1 MARGRPKK
9 KSTIHATEISAEEI
23 KRYVREYH
31 TNAADASEAAG
42 LAGQAVKNAI
52 ERHNLDRKAFRF
64 VLGLDKM
71 EPAKRQAC
79 LRGLIE
85 YAHKLDH
92 FSDVDAFDDLLD
104 RMESIVGEVRERG
117 SAPAADGIVSQTVN

>member
-9 KSTIHATEISAEEI
+9 ESAVNATEITSEEI
-23 KRYVREYH
+23 KRYVREYRD
-31 TNAADASEAAG
+31 NAADASEAAG

-79 LRGLIE
+79 LRGLLE
-85 YAHKLDH
+85 YAHKLDM
-92 FSDVDAFDDLLD
+92 FSDVDAFDDILD
-104 RMESIVGEVRERG
+104 RMEGIVSEVRERG
-117 SAPAADGIVSQTVN
+117 SAPSADPIVSRTVN

>member
-9 KSTIHATEISAEEI
+9 KSAVNATEITSDEI
-23 KRYVREYH
+23 KRYAREYRE
-31 TNAADASEAAG
+31 NAADAAEAAG

-79 LRGLIE
+79 LRGLLE
-85 YAHKLDH
+85 YAHKLDM
-92 FSDVDAFDDLLD
+92 FSDVDAFDDILD
-104 RMESIVGEVRERG
+104 RMEGIVGEVRERG
-117 SAPAADGIVSQTVN
+117 SAPSADPIVSQTVN

>member
-9 KSTIHATEISAEEI
+9 KSTIHATEITPEEI
-23 KRYVREYH
+23 KRYVREYQE
-31 TNAADASEAAG
+31 NAADASEAAG

-64 VLGLDKM
+64 VLGLNKM
-71 EPAKRQAC
+71 EPVKRQAC

-85 YAHKLDH
+85 YAHKLDM
-92 FSDVDAFDDLLD
+92 FSDVDAFDDILD
-104 RMESIVGEVRERG
+104 RMEGIVSEVRERG
-117 SAPAADGIVSQTVN
+117 TAPSSDPIISQTVN